1 MIWLN
6 FMLAAFAFIGGIGLG
21 MLIQEDLQNDHSD
34 KLEREVQWY
43 RRECV
48 FNCPDGAEAIREADD
63 NEMWG

>member
-21 MLIQEDLQNDHSD
+21 MLIQEDLQKEKQKELD
-34 KLEREVQWY
+34 WY

-48 FNCPDGAEAIREADD
+48 FNYPDISEAIREADE
-63 NEMWG
+63 NELWG